1 MPVMFNAVLPVL
13 VSVADWAR
21 NWPRGTMPKFRLA
34 GISFTVPT
42 VRVMVASAVLVISAA
57 DVAVRV
63 TVAFAGTVG
72 GAL

>member
-13 VSVADWAR
+13 VSIADWAR
-21 NWPRGTMPKFRLA
+21 NWLRGTMPKFRLA